1 MDKNFYT
8 ALWCVCIIFLSSPAT
23 AVDGEVY
30 FGRYNSTTARAYPDG
45 GVPEYIAGV
54 EIGQRVWRLRP
65 YALIETIMD
74 ERINATFHP
83 ASVRYNLGISIDI
96 WKGIY
101 LEAEHSCWHPVDK
114 EGTVEE
120 YNLFTIRYRFNQ

>member
-1 MDKNFYT
+1 M
-8 ALWCVCIIFLSSPAT
+8 
-23 AVDGEVY
+23 AVDGEIY
-30 FGRYNSTTARAYPDG
+30 FGQYHNSTEIASPDG
-45 GVPEYIAGV
+45 GIPEYIAGI
-54 EIGQRVWRLRP
+54 EIGQKINRFRP

-74 ERINATFHP
+74 ERNNTSFHP
-83 ASVRYNLGISIDI
+83 ASIRYNLGVSVDI
-96 WKGIY
+96 WNGIS